1 MLYPLLIKPLLFS
14 FPPEKAHKLAIDAAR
29 LGLAIPLL
37 GSLMKD
43 NYGRFSKDDS
53 HTIMGLSFKNRVG
66 LAAGFD
72 KDGKYLDVMQCMG
85 FGHIEVG
92 TVTPKPQKG
101 NPQPRL
107 FRLPQDEALINRMG
121 FNNDGVRALVRRLEH
136 MEERDF
142 ILGGNIG
149 KNKDTSNIE
158 AVKDYLSNLKQ
169 LHHLVDYF
177 VVNISSPNTPGLR
190 DLQEKEPLRKLLSEL
205 QSANH
210 GFLQHKPILLKIAP
224 DLNDQQLADIAEIVN
239 ETRLNGVIATNTTVD
254 RSRLKTDPATLQ
266 EIGAGGLSGRPL
278 RAESLQIL
286 KKTRS
291 YLGSDKVII
300 GVGGI
305 LSAGDAAEKIEAG
318 ADLVQIYTG
327 FIYRGPGFVSQIN
340 KQLSRLKQ
348 TR

>member
-29 LGLAIPLL
+29 LGFSTPLL
-37 GSLMKD
+37 GSMMKE
-43 NYGRFSKDDS
+43 NYGRFSKDS
-53 HTIMGLSFKNRVG
+53 NHTIMGLNFKNKVG

-72 KDGKYLDVMQCMG
+72 KDGKYLDVMQWMG

-92 TVTPKPQKG
+92 TVTPKAQKG
-101 NPQPRL
+101 NPHPRL

-121 FNNDGVRALVRRLEH
+121 FNNDGVGALVRRLEH
-136 MEERDF
+136 LEERDF
-142 ILGGNIG
+142 VLGGNIG
-149 KNKDTSNIE
+149 KNKDTPNEE
-158 AVKDYLSNLKQ
+158 AVNDYLINFTQ

-190 DLQEKEPLRKLLSEL
+190 ELQEKEPLRKLLSEL

-224 DLNDQQLADIAEIVN
+224 DLNDHQLADISEIIN
-239 ETRLNGVIATNTTVD
+239 ETGLNGIIATNTTID
-254 RSRLKTDPATLQ
+254 RSGLKTDSAVLQ
-266 EIGAGGLSGRPL
+266 EIGAGGLSGAPL
-278 RAESLQIL
+278 RMESLQIL

-291 YLGSDKVII
+291 FLGADKVII

-305 LSAGDAAEKIEAG
+305 MSAEDAAEKINGG
-318 ADLVQIYTG
+318 ADLVQVYTG

-340 KQLSRLKQ
+340 KQLSQ
-348 TR
+348 MGS

>member
-1 MLYPLLIKPLLFS
+1 MLYPFLIKPLLFS
-14 FPPEKAHKLAIDAAR
+14 FPPEKAHKLAINAAR
-29 LGLAIPLL
+29 IGFSIPLM
-37 GSLMKD
+37 GSVMKESF
-43 NYGRFSKDDS
+43 GRFSKDS
-53 HTIMGLSFKNRVG
+53 SQTVMGLHFKNKVG

-72 KDGKYLDVMQCMG
+72 KDGKYLDVMQWMG

-101 NPQPRL
+101 NPLPRL

-121 FNNDGVRALVRRLEH
+121 FNNDGVGALVRRLELQ
-136 MEERDF
+136 EERDF

-149 KNKDTSNIE
+149 KNKDTPNEE

-190 DLQEKEPLRKLLSEL
+190 ELQEKEPLRKLLSEL

-224 DLNDQQLADIAEIVN
+224 DLNDHQLADITDIIN
-239 ETRLNGVIATNTTVD
+239 ETKLNGIIATNTTVD
-254 RSRLKTDPATLQ
+254 RSGLKTDSSVLE

-278 RAESLQIL
+278 RRESLQIL
-286 KKTRS
+286 KKTRNF
-291 YLGSDKVII
+291 LGPDKVII

-305 LSAGDAAEKIEAG
+305 LSAADAVEKINEG
-318 ADLVQIYTG
+318 ADLVQVYTG
-327 FIYRGPGFVSQIN
+327 FIYRGPGFISKIN
-340 KQLSRLKQ
+340 KQLS
-348 TR
+348 

>member
-14 FPPEKAHKLAIDAAR
+14 FPPEKAHKLAINAAR
-29 LGLAIPLL
+29 IGFSIPLM
-37 GSLMKD
+37 GSVMKESF
-43 NYGRFSKDDS
+43 GRFSKDS
-53 HTIMGLSFKNRVG
+53 SQTVMGLHFKNKVG

-72 KDGKYLDVMQCMG
+72 KDGKYLDVMQWMG

-101 NPQPRL
+101 NPLPRL

-121 FNNDGVRALVRRLEH
+121 FNNDGVGALVRRLELQ
-136 MEERDF
+136 EERDF

-149 KNKDTSNIE
+149 KNKDTPNEE

-190 DLQEKEPLRKLLSEL
+190 ELQEKEPLRKLLSEL

-224 DLNDQQLADIAEIVN
+224 DLNDHQLADITDIIN
-239 ETRLNGVIATNTTVD
+239 ETKLNGIIATNTTVD
-254 RSRLKTDPATLQ
+254 RSGLKTDSSVLE

-278 RAESLQIL
+278 RRESLQIL
-286 KKTRS
+286 KKTRNF
-291 YLGSDKVII
+291 LGPDKVII

-305 LSAGDAAEKIEAG
+305 LSAADAVEKINEG
-318 ADLVQIYTG
+318 ADLVQVYTG
-327 FIYRGPGFVSQIN
+327 FIYRGPGFISKIN
-340 KQLSRLKQ
+340 KQLS
-348 TR
+348 

>member
-14 FPPEKAHKLAIDAAR
+14 FPPEKAHKLAIRAAR
-29 LGLAIPLL
+29 LGFSIPLAGNVL
-37 GSLMKD
+37 KQ
-43 NYGRFSKDDS
+43 NFGRFSQSSS
-53 HTIMGLSFKNRVG
+53 HQIMGLNFKNRVG

-72 KDGKYLDVMQCMG
+72 KDGKYLDVMQWMG

-92 TVTPKPQKG
+92 TVTPRPQKG
-101 NPQPRL
+101 NPLPRL

-121 FNNDGVRALVRRLEH
+121 FNNDGVGALVRRLEKL
-136 MEERDF
+136 EERDF

-149 KNKDTSNIE
+149 KNKDTPNE
-158 AVKDYLSNLKQ
+158 RAVNDYLSNLKQ

-190 DLQEKEPLRKLLSEL
+190 ELQEREPLRKLLSEL
-205 QSANH
+205 QAANH

-224 DLNDQQLADIAEIVN
+224 DLNDHQLADISEIIN
-239 ETRLNGVIATNTTVD
+239 ETGLNGIIATNTTID
-254 RSRLKTDPATLQ
+254 RSGLKTDPATLK

-278 RAESLQIL
+278 RPESLQIL

-291 YLGSDKVII
+291 HLGPDKVII

-305 LSAGDAAEKIEAG
+305 MSAMDAEERVNAG
-318 ADLVQIYTG
+318 ADLVQVYTG
-327 FIYRGPGFVSQIN
+327 FIYRGPGFISQIN
-340 KQLSRLKQ
+340 KQLS
-348 TR
+348 

>member
-14 FPPEKAHKLAIDAAR
+14 FPPEKAHKLAINAAR
-29 LGLAIPLL
+29 LGFSIPLM
-37 GSLMKD
+37 GSVMKESF
-43 NYGRFSKDDS
+43 GRFSKDS
-53 HTIMGLSFKNRVG
+53 SQTVMGLHFKNKVG

-72 KDGKYLDVMQCMG
+72 KDGKYLDVMQWMG

-101 NPQPRL
+101 NPLPRL

-121 FNNDGVRALVRRLEH
+121 FNNDGVGALVRRLEH
-136 MEERDF
+136 QEERDF

-149 KNKDTSNIE
+149 KNKDTPNEE

-190 DLQEKEPLRKLLSEL
+190 ELQEKEPLRKLLSEL

-224 DLNDQQLADIAEIVN
+224 DLNDHQLADITDIIN
-239 ETRLNGVIATNTTVD
+239 ETKLNGIIATNTTVD
-254 RSRLKTDPATLQ
+254 RSGLKTDSSVLE

-278 RAESLQIL
+278 RRESLQIL
-286 KKTRS
+286 KKTRNF
-291 YLGSDKVII
+291 LGPDKVII

-305 LSAGDAAEKIEAG
+305 LSAADALEKIKEG
-318 ADLVQIYTG
+318 ADLVQVYTG
-327 FIYRGPGFVSQIN
+327 FIYKGPGFVSQIN
-340 KQLSRLKQ
+340 KQLS
-348 TR
+348 